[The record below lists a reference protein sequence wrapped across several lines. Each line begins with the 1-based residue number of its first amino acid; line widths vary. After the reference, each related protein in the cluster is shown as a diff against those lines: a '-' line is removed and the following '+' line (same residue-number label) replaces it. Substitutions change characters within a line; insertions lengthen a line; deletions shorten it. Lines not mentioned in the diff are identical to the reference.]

1 MGSVSVSYVVS
12 VSLRF
17 VVNHTAM
24 SNVMQAETMSRVVP
38 MSRLHINFGFSYE
51 NYVIREI
58 GFQT

>member
-38 MSRLHINFGFSYE
+38 MSRLRINFGFSYE